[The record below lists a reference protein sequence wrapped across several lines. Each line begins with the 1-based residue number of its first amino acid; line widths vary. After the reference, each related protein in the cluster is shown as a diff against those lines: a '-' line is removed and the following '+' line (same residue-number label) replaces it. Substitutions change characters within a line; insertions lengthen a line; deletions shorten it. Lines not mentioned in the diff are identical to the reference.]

1 MRSSLDTLEQ
11 LRQRAHD
18 TEQSRLLAH
27 AQAERIAEAER
38 ERARRTLQDATARH
52 EAARREEDERL
63 VQDGI
68 TAAEGQRRVAWEK
81 LQRKARAQLW
91 EDHERAVDDY
101 RTAAAEL
108 ERARQALIQA
118 DAELRQVRQ
127 HIEKRERSRL
137 LGEEQAQQE
146 LVDESSI
153 RRFLERNGA

>member
-1 MRSSLDTLEQ
+1 VRSPLDTLEQ

-18 TEQSRLLAH
+18 TEQSRLAAH
-27 AQAERIAEAER
+27 AEAERIAQAEQ

-52 EAARREEDERL
+52 DAARREEDERL
-63 VQDGI
+63 VHDGI

-91 EDHERAVDDY
+91 EVHERAVDRY
-101 RTAAAEL
+101 RTAATEL
-108 ERARQALIQA
+108 ERARQALTQA

-127 HIEKRERSRL
+127 RIDKRERSRL
-137 LGEEQAQQE
+137 QGEERAQQE
-146 LVDESSI
+146 VVDDSSI